1 MKSKYARILSLSI
14 LLGLS
19 SLASA
24 GEITIGEGSYPLE
37 LEVPSVTSRSQ
48 VAFELR
54 QAQRLGLISI
64 GEADSDIGALR
75 SESNKS
81 RAQVIAELR
90 EAQRLGLVNA
100 GGEGE
105 VPMASVAQ
113 ERQIVEAGARA
124 REQSRVVAG

>member
-19 SLASA
+19 GMASA
-24 GEITIGEGSYPLE
+24 GEVTIGEGPYPPE
-37 LEVPSVTSRSQ
+37 PEVPSVTSRTQ

-64 GEADSDIGALR
+64 GEADSDFGTLQPA
-75 SESNKS
+75 STKT

-100 GGEGE
+100 GGEGDA
-105 VPMASVAQ
+105 PTASAAQ
-113 ERQIVEAGARA
+113 ERQIVDAGIRA
-124 REQSRVVAG
+124 RQQSRVIAG

>member
-19 SLASA
+19 GLVSA
-24 GEITIGEGSYPLE
+24 GEITIGEGAYPPAP
-37 LEVPSVTSRSQ
+37 EVPSVTSRTQ

-64 GEADSDIGALR
+64 GEADSDLGALQLA
-75 SESNKS
+75 SNKT

-90 EAQRLGLVNA
+90 EAQRLGLVNV
-100 GGEGE
+100 GGEGDA
-105 VPMASVAQ
+105 PTANAAQ
-113 ERQIVEAGARA
+113 ERQIVEAGVRA